1 MKKFFKNEIS
11 GWKPAE
17 IIWTV
22 FVCAVICGLSVY
34 WNDTAWGIISA
45 VTGVL
50 YTLLAG
56 KGKLSAYAFGLVNCV
71 LYAAISFGA
80 RLYGETLLNGL
91 YYVPM
96 MFVGFFAWRRN
107 MDGETFEVKKRHMSN
122 CGRLWLIA
130 VITIF
135 TAGFGAVLKIMG
147 DAMPFVDSFT
157 TVSSVVAMVVSVKR
171 YSEQWWIWLA
181 VNLFSVYMWWCN
193 FLAGNDNLATLI
205 MWVVYLLNGI
215 FIMIKWERDLKNTK

>member
-96 MFVGFFAWRRN
+96 MFVGFFAWWRN